1 MSYFILG
8 IEVGFIY
15 ALVSLGIV
23 LIYRT
28 TRVLNFA
35 HGDFATLG
43 TFIALSLIGDKII
56 TSSQFILYGLIGSL
70 ISSVLA
76 FIIYFFIL
84 YEGQRRGVSPLGLT
98 IITIGISFLIQT
110 VEIAIW
116 GPDPKALNSPF
127 TGETQILGVEI
138 RKSFILT
145 SSISLILMAILYLI
159 VMHTK
164 VGIFMRAISQN
175 LDMAR
180 VLGIRTRWIIGFTW
194 AISTFTAGIAGFL
207 IAPLYFVDQFFMFDP
222 FLRAFIGAVIGGL
235 DSPPGA
241 IIGSLIVGITETL
254 FGGYVSIKYKTAFVF
269 LVGLIFLALRPEG
282 IFGKEIKE
290 RV

>member
-56 TSSQFILYGLIGSL
+56 TPSQFILYGLIGSL

-76 FIIYFFIL
+76 FLIYFFIL

-98 IITIGISFLIQT
+98 IITIAISFLIQT

-127 TGETQILGVEI
+127 TGETQILDFKM

-145 SSISLILMAILYLI
+145 SSTSLILMAILYFV
-159 VMHTK
+159 VMRTK

-180 VLGIRTRWIIGFTW
+180 VLGIKTRWIIGFTW

-241 IIGSLIVGITETL
+241 IVGSLIVGITETL

>member
-43 TFIALSLIGDKII
+43 TFITLSMIGDKVMNP
-56 TSSQFILYGLIGSL
+56 SQFIIYGVIGSL
-70 ISSVLA
+70 ISSFLA
-76 FIIYFFIL
+76 FLIYFFIL
-84 YEGQRRGVSPLGLT
+84 YEGQKRGVSPVGLT

-110 VEIAIW
+110 IEISIW

-127 TGETQILGVEI
+127 TGETKILGIEM

-145 SSISLILMAILYLI
+145 SSTSLILMAILYLV

-180 VLGIRTRWIIGFTW
+180 ILGIKIRWIIGLTW
-194 AISTFTAGIAGFL
+194 AISTFTAGISGFL

-241 IIGSLIVGITETL
+241 IVGSLIVGITETL
-254 FGGYVSIKYKTAFVF
+254 FGGYISIKYKTAFVF

>member
-1 MSYFILG
+1 MSYLILG

-56 TSSQFILYGLIGSL
+56 TPSQFILYGLIGSL

-84 YEGQRRGVSPLGLT
+84 YEGQKRGVSPLGLT

>member
-56 TSSQFILYGLIGSL
+56 TPSQFILYGLIGSL
-70 ISSVLA
+70 ISSILA
-76 FIIYFFIL
+76 FLIYFFIL

-98 IITIGISFLIQT
+98 IITIAISFLIQT

-127 TGETQILGVEI
+127 TGETQILDFKM

-145 SSISLILMAILYLI
+145 SSTSLILMAILYFV

-222 FLRAFIGAVIGGL
+222 FLKAFIGAVIGGL

-241 IIGSLIVGITETL
+241 IVGSLIVGITETL

>member
-1 MSYFILG
+1 MSYLILG

-43 TFIALSLIGDKII
+43 TFIALSLIGDKIPNP
-56 TSSQFILYGLIGSL
+56 SQFILYGLIGSL
-70 ISSVLA
+70 ISSILA
-76 FIIYFFIL
+76 FLIYFFIL
-84 YEGQRRGVSPLGLT
+84 YEGQRRGVSPLGIT
-98 IITIGISFLIQT
+98 IITIAISFLIQT

-127 TGETQILGVEI
+127 TGETQILGIEV

-145 SSISLILMAILYLI
+145 SSISLILMAILYLV

-180 VLGIRTRWIIGFTW
+180 VLGIKTRWIIGFTW
-194 AISTFTAGIAGFL
+194 AISTFTAGIAGFF

>member
-43 TFIALSLIGDKII
+43 TFIALSLIGDKIP
-56 TSSQFILYGLIGSL
+56 TPSQFILYGLIGSL

-76 FIIYFFIL
+76 FLIYFFIL

-98 IITIGISFLIQT
+98 IITIAISFLIQT

-127 TGETQILGVEI
+127 TGETQILDFKM

-145 SSISLILMAILYLI
+145 SSTSLILMAILYFV

-180 VLGIRTRWIIGFTW
+180 VLGIKTRWIIGFTW

>member
-43 TFIALSLIGDKII
+43 TFIALSLIGNKIP
-56 TSSQFILYGLIGSL
+56 TPSQFLLYGLIGSL
-70 ISSVLA
+70 ISSIFA
-76 FIIYFFIL
+76 FLIYFFIL

-98 IITIGISFLIQT
+98 IITIAISFLIQT
-110 VEIAIW
+110 AEIAIW

-127 TGETQILGVEI
+127 TGETKILGIEI
-138 RKSFILT
+138 RRSFILT
-145 SSISLILMAILYLI
+145 SSTSLILMAILYFV

-180 VLGIRTRWIIGFTW
+180 VLGIKTRWIIGFTW

-241 IIGSLIVGITETL
+241 IVGSLIVGITETL

>member
-56 TSSQFILYGLIGSL
+56 TPSQFILYGLIGSL

-127 TGETQILGVEI
+127 TGETQILGVEM

-241 IIGSLIVGITETL
+241 IVGSLIVGITETL